1 MTVAAVVFILDVAS
15 KQIVR
20 ALVSAESPVRILP
33 FFRLVLVENP
43 GAAFGLFADSGA
55 PARIL
60 LTVVSVGVSGGIAV
74 YLWFARPPLREA
86 LGCALVLGGAAGNLC
101 DRILRGKV
109 TDFLDF
115 HIQQWH
121 YPAFN
126 VADSAIVVGAILL
139 VADLLFF
146 QKKPEAL

>member
-1 MTVAAVVFILDVAS
+1 MTVAAVVFVLDVVS
-15 KQIVR
+15 KQAVR
-20 ALVSAESPVRILP
+20 ASALAEAPVRILP
-33 FFRLVLVENP
+33 FFRLVFVENS

-60 LTVVSVGVSGGIAV
+60 LTVVSVVVSGGIAA
-74 YLWFARPPLREA
+74 YLWFVKPPPREA
-86 LGCALVLGGAAGNLC
+86 LGCALVLGGAAGNLS

-126 VADSAIVVGAILL
+126 VADSAIVVGAVIL

-146 QKKPEAL
+146 QKKPKAL